1 MNKTIVLAIL
11 SIGTLMA
18 AVDTT
23 IVLLALPSMT
33 ISLHT
38 DLYHTIWVLLVYLLV
53 LSVLSTQA
61 GRIGD
66 IVGKSKIY
74 NLGFVVFTLSS
85 LMCGLST
92 EVYELIVFRL
102 IQAVGGAFLTAN
114 SYAIIADHFPPN
126 ERGRAYGITSV
137 GWNVGALLGI
147 VLGGVLTTFLGWQY
161 IFFINVPIGAV
172 AVILGIRNL
181 KDVQMHKSTL
191 DLTGTVILGISLT
204 LISIG
209 SIFIASNG
217 VTSLEVLAIV
227 VGLAL
232 LPVFAY
238 NEMRVKN
245 PIINVKLFREKLLSF
260 SLMASF
266 LQGIGGL
273 SITFLLIMYLQGVR
287 GLSPLD
293 SSLLLTPGYVVASVL
308 APFMGRFAD
317 RGKPGIVAG
326 VGLMFIFASLMLY
339 YFALTPST
347 PFADI
352 LAITVI
358 TGVGSSMFW
367 PSNAAAVMFNAPKQ
381 YYGSVSGVSRTL
393 GSIGTALSYVMS
405 ITVATLTIPRYVAFE
420 IFLGTNVLAGKVDS
434 LFVSGL
440 HFAFL
445 VSALIILTAS
455 VFSILGGGTRKE
467 EKERSVEVAKGR

>member
-1 MNKTIVLAIL
+1 MNRGIVLAIL

-53 LSVLSTQA
+53 LSVLSTQS

-66 IVGKSKIY
+66 IVGRSKVY
-74 NLGFVVFTLSS
+74 NLGFVIFTLSS
-85 LMCGLST
+85 LMCGLSSD
-92 EVYELIVFRL
+92 VYELIAFRFT
-102 IQAVGGAFLTAN
+102 QAIGGAFLTAN
-114 SYAIIADHFPPN
+114 SYAIIADYFPPN

-137 GWNVGALLGI
+137 GWNVGALVGI

-172 AVILGIRNL
+172 AVVLGVKNL
-181 KDVQMHKSTL
+181 KDVNTHKSSL
-191 DLTGTVILGISLT
+191 DISGTVLLGTSLT
-204 LISIG
+204 LISVG
-209 SIFIASNG
+209 SILIASNG
-217 VTSLEVLAIV
+217 VTMPEVAAI
-227 VGLAL
+227 L
-232 LPVFAY
+232 LGIAFLPAFIY
-238 NEMRVKN
+238 NEMKVKN
-245 PIINVKLFREKLLSF
+245 PVINVSLFKEKLLSF
-260 SLMASF
+260 SLAASF

-317 RGKPGIVAG
+317 KGKPGAVAG
-326 VGLMFIFASLMLY
+326 VGLLFIFASLMIY
-339 YFALTPST
+339 YFALTPTT
-347 PFADI
+347 PFPEI
-352 LAITVI
+352 LGITVI
-358 TGVGSSMFW
+358 TGIGSSMFW

-393 GSIGTALSYVMS
+393 GSIGTALSYVLS
-405 ITVATLTIPRYVAFE
+405 ITVATLAIPRYVAFE
-420 IFLGTNVLAGKVDS
+420 IFLGTNVLDGSVDS
-434 LFVSGL
+434 TFVNGL

-445 VSALIILTAS
+445 VSAVIILAAS
-455 VFSILGGGTRKE
+455 IFSVMGGGTKKETRKNE
-467 EKERSVEVAKGR
+467 ITVKDRE